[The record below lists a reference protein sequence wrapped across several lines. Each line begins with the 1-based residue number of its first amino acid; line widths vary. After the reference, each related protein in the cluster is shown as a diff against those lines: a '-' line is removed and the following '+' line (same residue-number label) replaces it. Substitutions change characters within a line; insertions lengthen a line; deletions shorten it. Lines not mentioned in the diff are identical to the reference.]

1 MIIFFLSVACI
12 MSGLGYA
19 IGILIMAAL
28 GNPIAK
34 AIIWIFVIAMAV
46 MMLLIYAIIG

>member
-1 MIIFFLSVACI
+1 MACV
-12 MSGLGYA
+12 MSAFGYA

-34 AIIWIFVIAMAV
+34 AIVWIFVIAMAV
-46 MMLLIYAIIG
+46 MMLVI